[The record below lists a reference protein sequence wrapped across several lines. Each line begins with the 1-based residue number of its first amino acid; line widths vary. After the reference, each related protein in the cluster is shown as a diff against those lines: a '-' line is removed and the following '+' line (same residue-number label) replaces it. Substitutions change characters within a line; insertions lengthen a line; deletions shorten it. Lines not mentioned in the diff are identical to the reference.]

1 MNTPFFSKNATVC
14 SWSELNG
21 LDTDVTHITVRDHC
35 GNENDTVTLYYTRFT
50 QLKEIVIGDEC
61 FMNVDQLNLIGLSR
75 LQKVVIGMNSFTKK
89 KNGFGKELNRRFF
102 LRNCRFLK
110 EVRIGDYSFSDYASA
125 VIESAWEWREM
136 MDRFTEIEEHRVWQQ
151 CIPR

>member
-1 MNTPFFSKNATVC
+1 MNTLFFSKNATVC
-14 SWSELNG
+14 SLSELNG
-21 LDTDVTHITVRDHC
+21 LDADVTHISVSDHC
-35 GNENDTVTLYYTRFT
+35 GNENDTITLFFTRFT

-61 FMNVDQLNLIGLSR
+61 FMNVDQLNLIGLSK

-102 LRNCRFLK
+102 LRNCRSLK

-125 VIESAWEWREM
+125 VIESTRGWEEM
-136 MDRFTEIEEHRVWQQ
+136 MDSLTEIEEHRVWQQ
-151 CIPR
+151 LIPR

>member
-1 MNTPFFSKNATVC
+1 MNTPFFSKNAPVG
-14 SWSELNG
+14 SLSELNG

-35 GNENDTVTLYYTRFT
+35 GNENDTVTLYFTRFT

-89 KNGFGKELNRRFF
+89 NNGFGKELNRRFF